1 MLLLTLVDPA
11 IMRYFTPLELG
22 PLLTMY
28 LGLGLMGATFLSI
41 GLFFSSVTEN
51 QIVSAV
57 ATFATLLLL
66 WSLGFAADSVGGA
79 TGKILQHLS
88 VADRFDSFSKGLLA
102 TRAVIYFV
110 NVTALPLFLTLRT
123 LDPPP
128 WKRSSARFSPARATR
143 PPPP

>member
-1 MLLLTLVDPA
+1 MLLGTLVYPA

-51 QIVSAV
+51 QLVSAV

-66 WSLGFAADSVGGA
+66 WSLGFAAASVAGA
-79 TGKILQHLS
+79 TGHDRQPRS
-88 VADRFDSFSKGLLA
+88 VAARAYDLSKGLLRIRVA
-102 TRAVIYFV
+102 A
-110 NVTALPLFLTLRT
+110 
-123 LDPPP
+123 
-128 WKRSSARFSPARATR
+128 S
-143 PPPP
+143 